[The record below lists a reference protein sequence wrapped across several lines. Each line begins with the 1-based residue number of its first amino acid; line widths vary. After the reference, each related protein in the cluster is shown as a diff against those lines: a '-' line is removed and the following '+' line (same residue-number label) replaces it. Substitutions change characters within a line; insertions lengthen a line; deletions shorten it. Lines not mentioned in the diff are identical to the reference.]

1 MPLQLGTYLLCKF
14 LWGGF
19 HICLIRIS
27 YQKLVHQF
35 RLWNDEKSLKV
46 FFSLQIIFS
55 HRVSRPHREFCGMP
69 DSQDSSFFSHSFLW
83 MGRDC
88 HLLKW
93 DDSNHMQY
101 VSQNLSIMFS
111 HFLHI
116 TRNGTCT
123 SNLLSTSQ
131 QKIWAQNTT
140 SQIILCRLNH
150 TVGSVVDLDF
160 KNEQEKNP
168 AVQIF

>member
-1 MPLQLGTYLLCKF
+1 MPLQLGTYILCKF
-14 LWGGF
+14 LQGGF

-83 MGRDC
+83 MGCDC

-111 HFLHI
+111 HFLH
-116 TRNGTCT
+116 TLPEMAHVLVTCCQQASKKYGHRT
-123 SNLLSTSQ
+123 QLL
-131 QKIWAQNTT
+131 
-140 SQIILCRLNH
+140 RLFCI
-150 TVGSVVDLDF
+150 D
-160 KNEQEKNP
+160 
-168 AVQIF
+168 

>member
-1 MPLQLGTYLLCKF
+1 MPLQLGTYILCKF
-14 LWGGF
+14 LQGDF

-46 FFSLQIIFS
+46 FSLQIIFS

-93 DDSNHMQY
+93 DDSNHVVCLIEPQHN
-101 VSQNLSIMFS
+101 VFAFS
-111 HFLHI
+111 THI

-140 SQIILCRLNH
+140 SQIILYRLNH
-150 TVGSVVDLDF
+150 TLL
-160 KNEQEKNP
+160 
-168 AVQIF
+168 VQLSIQI